1 MQKKIKK
8 FITLWGNGRARRELM
23 HADDLADACIFF
35 LQKKTKEKIIN
46 IGSNFDMTILNYAKL
61 ILKEINFD
69 CKIILDKTKPTGTFR
84 KLLDTSIAKNMV
96 GNQNFNKTGFKKILD
111 NQDIRSNR

>member
-1 MQKKIKK
+1 
-8 FITLWGNGRARRELM
+8 M

-35 LQKKTKEKIIN
+35 CKKKQRKIIN

-84 KLLDTSIAKNMV
+84 KLLDSSIAKNMV
-96 GNQNFNKTGFKKILD
+96 GNQKF
-111 NQDIRSNR
+111 Q